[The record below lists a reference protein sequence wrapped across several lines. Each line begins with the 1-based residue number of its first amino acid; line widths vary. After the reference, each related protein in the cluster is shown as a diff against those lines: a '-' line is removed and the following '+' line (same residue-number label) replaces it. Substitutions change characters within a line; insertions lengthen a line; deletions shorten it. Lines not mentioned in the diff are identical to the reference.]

1 MRPASRVSS
10 ASKQDLR
17 RIMGHYVTGATV
29 VTATLEGQ
37 PYGMA
42 VNSFTSVSLDPPL
55 ILFCPS
61 KTSETWPLIERAGH
75 FIVNIL
81 GQNQDEL
88 CRQFAA
94 KRGDRFAATE
104 LLYTLQGNPVLA
116 EAVAFLDCRVQ
127 AVHEAGDHFVTIG
140 HVLDMGL
147 QQSGPPLVF
156 YQGNFHQL
164 VGAESAGGE
173 E

>member
-1 MRPASRVSS
+1 MSPASRVSG
-10 ASKQDLR
+10 ADKDDLR

-29 VTATLEGQ
+29 VTATLEGH

-42 VNSFTSVSLDPPL
+42 VNSFTSVSLEPPL

-61 KTSETWPLIERAGH
+61 RTSETWPLIERAGD

-104 LLYTLQGNPVLA
+104 LLYTPNGNPVLA

-127 AVHEAGDHFVTIG
+127 DVHETGDHFVTIG
-140 HVLDMGL
+140 HVLDMGV
-147 QQSGPPLVF
+147 QQPGPPLVF
-156 YQGNFHQL
+156 YQGGFHQL
-164 VGAESAGGE
+164 VGTEGPSGNG
-173 E
+173 